1 MYQVFS
7 KYLLNKK
14 QNKNQREKKHD
25 CDAKVNAIQ
34 MFSQLPQNELN
45 EPECSGTSIS
55 LMWLR
60 EGLG

>member
-1 MYQVFS
+1 MY
-7 KYLLNKK
+7 
-14 QNKNQREKKHD
+14 D

-34 MFSQLPQNELN
+34 MFGQLPQNELN